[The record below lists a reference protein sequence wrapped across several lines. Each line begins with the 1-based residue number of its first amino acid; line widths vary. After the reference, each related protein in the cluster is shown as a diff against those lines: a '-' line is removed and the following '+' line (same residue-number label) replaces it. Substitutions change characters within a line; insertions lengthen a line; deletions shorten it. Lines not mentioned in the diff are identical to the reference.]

1 MKELFEKETLAKLM
15 LFSYIDNLDT
25 DSFAVKDIEKQF
37 DLTYFR
43 ANKLLGLLIEDFKTM
58 ELDDYFFISK
68 NKSKYIYKKNCLD
81 SINRLIWKYGRESY
95 LFSLLDYFLK
105 NGMNTKEIMENYSYY
120 HYVSVSYSYVI
131 KNKLEAF
138 LEMHQMNFLV
148 ENVSESKLRI
158 FLAQIYFYIFKNYE
172 NPFSAEEWTTAQAFI
187 EELQELKV
195 IEPIEKLKKTK
206 LLYYCLVSFF
216 RVENKQNSGD
226 EVLLVSTDERYMEPI
241 ILSYRKF
248 AENRDEVKTEDVITL
263 INYLR
268 VNHYL
273 FQEKDSSLKK
283 ENDLMQLTRNLLTT
297 VGIEQPDEKLN
308 NQLYE
313 LLFKFSYYKDSLLDG
328 HFYVILDFFFD
339 GFGQEA
345 ERILQFLRNKETIAV
360 IGNQAESQ
368 QLLLETLLLI
378 INSQAYRNQKQ
389 AITITIDFTLGE
401 EYNKY
406 IANNIV
412 HLPFVTLKVDN
423 QYSAQTDIYLS
434 DVLSEVVESEYLIW
448 NSPPS
453 SKDWKVFGNLVSKIY
468 GMRNSL

>member
-158 FLAQIYFYIFKNYE
+158 FLAQIYFYIFL
-172 NPFSAEEWTTAQAFI
+172 I
-187 EELQELKV
+187 V
-195 IEPIEKLKKTK
+195 KL
-206 LLYYCLVSFF
+206 S
-216 RVENKQNSGD
+216 
-226 EVLLVSTDERYMEPI
+226 
-241 ILSYRKF
+241 
-248 AENRDEVKTEDVITL
+248 
-263 INYLR
+263 
-268 VNHYL
+268 
-273 FQEKDSSLKK
+273 
-283 ENDLMQLTRNLLTT
+283 
-297 VGIEQPDEKLN
+297 
-308 NQLYE
+308 
-313 LLFKFSYYKDSLLDG
+313 
-328 HFYVILDFFFD
+328 
-339 GFGQEA
+339 
-345 ERILQFLRNKETIAV
+345 
-360 IGNQAESQ
+360 
-368 QLLLETLLLI
+368 
-378 INSQAYRNQKQ
+378 
-389 AITITIDFTLGE
+389 
-401 EYNKY
+401 
-406 IANNIV
+406 
-412 HLPFVTLKVDN
+412 
-423 QYSAQTDIYLS
+423 
-434 DVLSEVVESEYLIW
+434 
-448 NSPPS
+448 
-453 SKDWKVFGNLVSKIY
+453 
-468 GMRNSL
+468 